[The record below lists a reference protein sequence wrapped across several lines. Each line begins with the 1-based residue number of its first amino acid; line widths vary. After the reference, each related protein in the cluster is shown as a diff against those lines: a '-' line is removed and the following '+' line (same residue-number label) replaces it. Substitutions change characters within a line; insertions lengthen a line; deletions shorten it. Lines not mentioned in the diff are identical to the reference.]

1 MSVESVSS
9 VVRFVRVVLHVRLFD
24 DGVLVIVRVILGV
37 LVRLRDMVV
46 EGRECRGIW
55 AAHVWP
61 EPPVSHWLLILE
73 DWIALVNEG
82 RGICILVAHLD
93 DDLTVN
99 VFLVVQVGVSLF
111 KRV

>member
-1 MSVESVSS
+1 MLRCECLNREALSLNKSPLCDVRGISSS

-24 DGVLVIVRVILGV
+24 DGVLVIIRVILGV
-37 LVRLRDMVV
+37 LVRLWDMVV
-46 EGRECRGIW
+46 EGRECWGIW

-82 RGICILVAHLD
+82 
-93 DDLTVN
+93 
-99 VFLVVQVGVSLF
+99 
-111 KRV
+111 